1 MNQNQEQK
9 CHRYGNNCAHKKPC
23 VIEKHYKNSI
33 LNRKSGLKL
42 SFHRNFMNKG
52 ILESLSMKPRHYWG
66 VPVIGYNYLVEEY

>member
-9 CHRYGNNCAHKKPC
+9 YHRYGDNCAQKKSS

-52 ILESLSMKPRHYWG
+52 ILEPLESLSMKSRHY
-66 VPVIGYNYLVEEY
+66 